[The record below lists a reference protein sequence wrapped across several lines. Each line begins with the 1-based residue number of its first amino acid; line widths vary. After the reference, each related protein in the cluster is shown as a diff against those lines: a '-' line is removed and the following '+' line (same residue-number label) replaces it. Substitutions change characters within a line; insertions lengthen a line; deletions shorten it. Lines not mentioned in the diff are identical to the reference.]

1 MQPPRIPA
9 LLDAENRL
17 RRDWQNFASVWQST
31 AETWKDARRSQFENE
46 QLKELP
52 GVLSRTNAEV
62 AQFRE
67 LVTKAAKALSDQE
80 PIE

>member
-17 RRDWQNFASVWQST
+17 RRDWQNFAAVWQAT
-31 AETWKDARRSQFENE
+31 AETWKDGRRSQFENE

-52 GVLSRTNAEV
+52 GVLSRTNAEI

-67 LVTKAAKALSDQE
+67 LITKAAKALSDRE

>member
-31 AETWKDARRSQFENE
+31 AETWKDARRRQFENE